1 MLTATLKIAI
11 REPQLHDVRVGRPP
25 KNAKRRGGP
34 QNEDE
39 IYASSDRIRRRVAR
53 GNCLFSCVLP
63 DNTPATC
70 FPLKALKKFTG
81 GTFPPPQNQFSS
93 IKSESESERII
104 APKYNV

>member
-39 IYASSDRIRRRVAR
+39 IYATSDRIRRRVAR

-63 DNTPATC
+63 DNTQQEI
-70 FPLKALKKFTG
+70 FPTNLHSG
-81 GTFPPPQNQFSS
+81 HMRCGTIFLLGRNNSGCLL
-93 IKSESESERII
+93 IWLREESL
-104 APKYNV
+104 PNFF